1 MKLTLEVK
9 TEGGLRLPFSANVET
24 LSDLARLGRALVAK
38 PKLLTRI
45 LPDLKDAKITS
56 VKAATE

>member
-1 MKLTLEVK
+1 MKVTLEIK

-24 LSDLARLGRALVAK
+24 LSDLSRLGRSLVAK
-38 PKLLTRI
+38 PRQLTRI
-45 LPDLKDAKITS
+45 LPDLKDAKVTS